1 MRVERFMKKPVQ
13 QTLKASGEVE
23 TVKERGG
30 EVVLKKMEELGR
42 RLEKL
47 VSKMRVWFCKSA
59 KSS

>member
-1 MRVERFMKKPVQ
+1 MKKPVQ
-13 QTLKASGEVE
+13 QTLKASGVVE

-30 EVVLKKMEELGR
+30 DVVLTKMEELGR

>member
-1 MRVERFMKKPVQ
+1 MKYPVQ
-13 QTLKASGEVE
+13 QTLRASGLVE

-30 EVVLKKMEELGR
+30 EVVLAKMEELGR

-47 VSKMRVWFCKSA
+47 VSNNRVWFCRSA